1 MRGGSVPHT
10 SPSGIDFYADSLT
23 ISPPHT
29 APKGHHMKERAQL
42 SWHPVWSKQIE
53 IWTSKQVQKN
63 LWRFDRVEEF
73 KDVMQDARV
82 LFFTLER
89 KYPIV
94 NDMRHFFALYR
105 TSLNR
110 MFTDKARLK
119 QKSVIDQNVFLDEII
134 DALHLE
140 GTPNYGHLALLLDEL
155 PDELKTVLQALTTG
169 RVRLKLD
176 RPTRAMCKRE
186 NFNMRLKRRFSLS
199 MSDPVGEL
207 RSYFANS

>member
-1 MRGGSVPHT
+1 
-10 SPSGIDFYADSLT
+10 
-23 ISPPHT
+23 
-29 APKGHHMKERAQL
+29 MKKRAQL
-42 SWHPVWSKQIE
+42 SWHPVWSKQVE
-53 IWTSKQVQKN
+53 IWTAKQIQKN

-73 KDVMQDARV
+73 PDIMQDARL
-82 LFFTLER
+82 LFFTLEK

-119 QKSVIDQNVFLDEII
+119 QKSVIDHNVFLDDII

-155 PDELKTVLQALTTG
+155 PDELKIVLRALTTG

-176 RPTRAMCKRE
+176 RPTRTLRWRE
-186 NFNMRLKRRFSLS
+186 NHNMRLKRRFSLS

-207 RSYFANS
+207 RNYFANS